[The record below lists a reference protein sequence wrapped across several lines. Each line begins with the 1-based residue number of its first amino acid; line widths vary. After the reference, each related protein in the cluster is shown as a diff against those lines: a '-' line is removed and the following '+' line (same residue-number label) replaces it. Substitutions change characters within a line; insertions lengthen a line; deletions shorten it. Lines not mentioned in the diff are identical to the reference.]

1 MRRSFRDAI
10 VGFSIIGGIAAFAG
24 SMLWLRGVRIASSTW
39 EIKATFAD
47 ASGLSERS
55 PVTYRGINIGSV
67 ERISITSDAVEALI
81 KIDKTDLILPLP
93 VSAKVSN
100 SSLLGGDV
108 EVALI
113 SNGVILNQSIP
124 LPLSKEC
131 PNEKILCNGAKIE
144 GKPLNSISTL
154 SEELEKIV
162 KQAGEEDLM
171 QRLVDSTEQFD
182 RTQRELEELI
192 LQAKIELRKA
202 DPILTELSKASYH
215 LNNILAAINNPKTLE
230 DIQETASST
239 RQLTARINDIGEDM
253 NKIME
258 DEELMNAFRNVTIG
272 LGQFFN
278 EIYPSETNP
287 RK

>member
-10 VGFSIIGGIAAFAG
+10 VGFSIIGGIAAFTG
-24 SMLWLRGVRIASSTW
+24 TMLWLRGVRIASSTW
-39 EIKATFAD
+39 EIKATFDD
-47 ASGLSERS
+47 ASGLAERS

-67 ERISITSDAVEALI
+67 EKISITSDAIEALI

-108 EVALI
+108 AVALV
-113 SNGVILNQSIP
+113 SNGTMLNQDLP
-124 LPLSKEC
+124 LPLSPKC
-131 PNEKILCNGAKIE
+131 PNEKILCNGAKIK
-144 GKPLNSISTL
+144 GNPINSISTL
-154 SEELEKIV
+154 SEELERIV

-182 RTQRELEELI
+182 RTQRELEDLI

-202 DPILTELSKASYH
+202 DPILVELREAGAH
-215 LNNILAAINNPKTLE
+215 LNNILAAIDNPKTLE

-239 RQLTARINDIGEDM
+239 RAITAKINNLGEDM

-278 EIYPSETNP
+278 EIYPATTP
-287 RK
+287 RN